1 MDMKKILSALDNIS
15 ERTVQGTN
23 DMKKFVSIIRE
34 SSKPVGENII
44 SGFEEGSVGGDANAF
59 LIAADKIN
67 DLVMSQIE
75 KIKINADEASLRDM
89 MTKFNAFMT
98 AYHNVGKGILQPD
111 MFNDSLGE
119 GVTEGDYPDGSSIK
133 TPGSEDWKQ
142 QYQQAVM
149 AVKNAK
155 TQQEYDTASDRAG
168 RIKDLLASKG
178 INVGPILGQQG
189 TAEGSRKA
197 WMKHNNLVDLDPALK
212 GLEDEMEKFIRLDP
226 KEKRKYQQGIKQR
239 IKSDP
244 MAGPKG
250 VLPEQGVAEGYPSDD
265 DMGTVAGTNDKMTLG
280 QWKQMW
286 QKKMPN
292 ADMSLFRFPPN
303 MKGSAIAYFDGWV
316 NSPGARW
323 DPVKSSSKGVTEDKK
338 TLEGLSFLDYLN
350 LAEATGKQKGVDGK
364 ACWDGYKRM
373 GTKKKGGKTVD
384 NCVPTGKK

>member
-34 SSKPVGENII
+34 SSEPVGENII

-119 GVTEGDYPDGSSIK
+119 GYPKHQDLSGISTDKLKAYIAKQSQQQGSGEGNQVKRVRAELQRRSQGVAEGDYPDGSSIK

-178 INVGPILGQQG
+178 INVGPVLGQQG
-189 TAEGSRKA
+189 MAEGSRKA

-226 KEKRKYQQGIKQR
+226 EERRKYQQGIKQR

-244 MAGPKG
+244 MSGPKG
-250 VLPEQGVAEGYPSDD
+250 VLPEQ
-265 DMGTVAGTNDKMTLG
+265 
-280 QWKQMW
+280 
-286 QKKMPN
+286 
-292 ADMSLFRFPPN
+292 
-303 MKGSAIAYFDGWV
+303 
-316 NSPGARW
+316 
-323 DPVKSSSKGVTEDKK
+323 GVTEDKK

>member
-1 MDMKKILSALDNIS
+1 MDMKKILSALDDIS

-34 SSKPVGENII
+34 SSEPVGENII

-59 LIAADKIN
+59 LIAADEIN
-67 DLVMSQIE
+67 DLVMSQVE

-89 MTKFNAFMT
+89 MEKFNAFMT

-111 MFNDSLGE
+111 MFNDGLGE
-119 GVTEGDYPDGSSIK
+119 
-133 TPGSEDWKQ
+133 
-142 QYQQAVM
+142 
-149 AVKNAK
+149 
-155 TQQEYDTASDRAG
+155 
-168 RIKDLLASKG
+168 
-178 INVGPILGQQG
+178 
-189 TAEGSRKA
+189 
-197 WMKHNNLVDLDPALK
+197 
-212 GLEDEMEKFIRLDP
+212 
-226 KEKRKYQQGIKQR
+226 
-239 IKSDP
+239 
-244 MAGPKG
+244 
-250 VLPEQGVAEGYPSDD
+250 GVAEGYPSDD

-323 DPVKSSSKGVTEDKK
+323 DPVKSSSKGVSEDKK